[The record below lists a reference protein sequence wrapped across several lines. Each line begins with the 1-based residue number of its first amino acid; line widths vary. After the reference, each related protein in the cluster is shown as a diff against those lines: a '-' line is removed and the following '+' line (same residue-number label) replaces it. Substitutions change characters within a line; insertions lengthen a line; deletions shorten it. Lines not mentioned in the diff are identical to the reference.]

1 MEKLDYRKA
10 LKNLYAPSA
19 KEVAIV
25 DVPPMNFLMVDGAGD
40 PNTSQPFPQ
49 AVEALFAVSYTL
61 KFAIKKGPSGIDYA
75 VMPLEGLWWMDGP
88 VGFDPSRKD
97 LWKWTIMIAQ
107 PDPVMP
113 DLFRA
118 AAAQV
123 REKKELPALSRIRFE
138 AFDEGRCAQ
147 ILHVGPFDAEGP
159 SIEKVHRF
167 AAENGYRLRGRHH
180 EIYLSD
186 MRRVAPG
193 KMKTVVRH
201 PVEKA

>member
-1 MEKLDYRKA
+1 MEKIDYRKT
-10 LKNLYAPSA
+10 LKALYAPSA
-19 KEVAIV
+19 KEAAIV

-40 PNTSQPFPQ
+40 PNASQPFAE

-61 KFAIKKGPSGIDYA
+61 KFAVRKGPAGVDYA
-75 VMPLEGLWWMDGP
+75 VMPLEGLWWMEGP
-88 VGFDPSRKD
+88 GEFDPTRKD
-97 LWKWTIMIAQ
+97 LWKWTAMIAQ
-107 PDPVMP
+107 PEPVTRE
-113 DLFRA
+113 LFRA
-118 AAAQV
+118 ASGQV
-123 REKKELPALSRIRFE
+123 REKKDPPALSRIRFE
-138 AFDEGRCAQ
+138 AFAEGRCAQ

-167 AAENGYRLRGRHH
+167 AAENGYRLRGKHH